1 LFKKGFAMVFHLWIH
16 GSLVRLTSSIT
27 FPYPSLPF
35 PITQQLLVCFI
46 MPSFY
51 TDAMYFYMIH
61 YHSLFFFLLPP
72 VPLNSPAKTNMIH
85 THTHT
90 HTNHVC
96 ICVYIYLLDLSYVYK
111 RKHAMI
117 VFLNLAY
124 FL

>member
-90 HTNHVC
+90 HTQIMFVFVSTF
-96 ICVYIYLLDLSYVYK
+96 IFWIYLMYTRENMQWLS
-111 RKHAMI
+111 
-117 VFLNLAY
+117 FWT
-124 FL
+124 